1 MRIYLAGPINGCT
14 DDECNDWRT
23 SVKQRFADT
32 LDPMRR
38 DYRGIEADSYREIV
52 DLDKLDVTACDVL
65 LAVCPKPSAGTSMEV
80 LLAWQMGK
88 VVVVVAPDPI
98 SPWLRYHSTRTFGR
112 LGDAINWLETLDDS
126 LPRDP
131 GRR

>member
-14 DDECNDWRT
+14 DGECNDWR
-23 SVKQRFADT
+23 SEVKARFSGT

-38 DYRGIEADSYREIV
+38 DYRGVEAAAYREIV
-52 DLDKLDVTACDVL
+52 DLDKLDVAACDVL

-88 VVVVVAPDPI
+88 VVAVVAPDPV
-98 SPWLRYHSTRTFGR
+98 SPWLRYHSARTFER
-112 LGDAINWLETLDDS
+112 LDEAINWLETLNDS

-131 GRR
+131 RRR